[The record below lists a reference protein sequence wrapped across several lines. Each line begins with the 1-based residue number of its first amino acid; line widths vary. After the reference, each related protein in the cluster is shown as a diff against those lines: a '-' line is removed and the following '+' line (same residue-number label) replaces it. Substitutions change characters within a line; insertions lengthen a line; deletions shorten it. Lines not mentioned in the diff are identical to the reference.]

1 LNVEASNQA
10 LPEALKNRAE
20 TRQNLLA
27 RYCWRQSLFYC
38 LLDLETIRPNVA
50 KKHQAD
56 SKRKISPHGLG
67 SSRLARLRGPDSR
80 SEIAQTTARLGA
92 AYTAPGVFTGGT
104 TTCGGGEQTS
114 YGVGLN
120 WYPNL
125 NMKFMLDYEHG
136 VIDNPQVYG
145 GPNYR
150 GAVIDW
156 IAGRTQIVF

>member
-1 LNVEASNQA
+1 M
-10 LPEALKNRAE
+10 
-20 TRQNLLA
+20 
-27 RYCWRQSLFYC
+27 
-38 LLDLETIRPNVA
+38 
-50 KKHQAD
+50 
-56 SKRKISPHGLG
+56 
-67 SSRLARLRGPDSR
+67 RGPDSR

-104 TTCGGGEQTS
+104 TTYGGGEQTS

-125 NMKFMLDYEHG
+125 NMKFMLDYEHV

-145 GPNYR
+145 RPNYR
-150 GAVIDW
+150 GAIVDW